1 MYTIS
6 SIKMRRAK
14 SDLDRTRPYFEALKS
29 EIKRIFRQLEKIENR
44 YFYPLDG
51 SEAPDG
57 TYGILVIT
65 ADKGLAGSYNKSVIK
80 EAQKLITEHRDV
92 KLFVVGEY
100 GRRFFKRQKVNI
112 KQSFLYTAQNPTM
125 NRAREISSILLDLF
139 NEGEIDKIFVV
150 YSDLIDGLTTK
161 VFTTRL
167 LPFRRVPSV
176 SFVEK
181 DEAKISLPFEFF
193 PSVEDV
199 VNNVV
204 RGWVSGFI
212 YSALVDSFCSE
223 QSARMTAMISAS
235 KNADEILESL
245 TIQYNQ
251 MRQAAITQEITE
263 VISGVRAQK
272 RKREKEVAKS

>member
-112 KQSFLYTAQNPTM
+112 IQSFLYTAQNPTM